1 MGSVEKEKN
10 HDKVF
15 RFQSLMIKLWGGFL
29 FAVAMTGMLNI
40 DRYISP
46 WMFIVL
52 GILTAV
58 LVATVSYTHHLR
70 KTGQG

>member
-10 HDKVF
+10 YDTVF
-15 RFQSLMIKLWGGFL
+15 KFQSRMLKLWGGFL

-70 KTGQG
+70 KTGQV